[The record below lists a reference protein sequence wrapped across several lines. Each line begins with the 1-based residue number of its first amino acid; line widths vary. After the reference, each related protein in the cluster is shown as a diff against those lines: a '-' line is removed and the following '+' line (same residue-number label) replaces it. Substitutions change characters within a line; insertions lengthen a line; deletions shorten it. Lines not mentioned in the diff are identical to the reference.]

1 MNFEGIKGYSNNL
14 KMGKMKLSKLI
25 KPLLGLFLLIVIMS
39 GCTKDDL
46 TATGTLKV
54 TFANHPSDLS
64 VIISPAENS
73 QITISDW
80 LKPDSNGILT
90 YNLNNGNYILIS
102 SSSTFFPNVGFQI
115 RAGETTLINF
125 DSNNAGHV
133 Q

>member
-1 MNFEGIKGYSNNL
+1 MKFSNFIRSL
-14 KMGKMKLSKLI
+14 F
-25 KPLLGLFLLIVIMS
+25 GLFLLIVITS
-39 GCTKDDL
+39 SCTKEDL
-46 TATGTLKV
+46 TTTGTLKI
-54 TFANHPSDLS
+54 TFTNHPSDLA
-64 VIISPAENS
+64 VVISPAENS